1 MKNINTGKNNKNSGI
16 SLIELIIVVSIMA
29 ILVGVVSPMFVKYL
43 ERSKKS
49 RDIYTADQIARAVN
63 IAFVEN
69 PDAYDAY
76 EKWKGSACKVSVMEN
91 GTLKEYTVYRVASNG
106 TQDTNKKSN
115 CFNGGQSEFKKENGK
130 SGSSDG
136 STGFYGVINREL
148 GLSTT
153 EKNSAIDPRY
163 TKGREGAG
171 VKRDSGAMEAY
182 ADLDRWRIV
191 KRADN
196 GQLEIWASQANPNG
210 GYPIY
215 RVWPEPDDVYKL

>member
-1 MKNINTGKNNKNSGI
+1 MTSRNNNINKNSGI
-16 SLIELIIVVSIMA
+16 SLIELIVVISIMA
-29 ILVGVVSPMFVKYL
+29 ILVGVISPMFIKYA
-43 ERSKKS
+43 EKS
-49 RDIYTADQIARAVN
+49 RKSKDIYTADQIARAVN
-63 IAFVEN
+63 TAFVEN

-76 EKWKGSACKVSVMEN
+76 TNWKGSSCEVSVTEN
-91 GTLKEYTVYRVASNG
+91 GETKTYRVYRVASNG

-115 CFNGGQSEFKKENGK
+115 CFNGNQSEFKKENGK
-130 SGSSDG
+130 GGSSDG

-153 EKNSAIDPRY
+153 EMNSSIDPSY
-163 TKGREGAG
+163 KKGREGAG
-171 VKRDSGAMEAY
+171 VKRDNGKMEAY
-182 ADLDRWRIV
+182 SDIDRWRIV

-196 GQLEIWASQANPNG
+196 GQMEIWASQANPNG